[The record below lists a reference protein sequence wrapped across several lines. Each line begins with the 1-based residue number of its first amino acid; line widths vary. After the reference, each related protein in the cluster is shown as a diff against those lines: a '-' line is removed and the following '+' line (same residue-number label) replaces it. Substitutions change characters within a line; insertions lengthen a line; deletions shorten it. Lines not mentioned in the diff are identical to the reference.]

1 MKKVFFKIEPFIK
14 YFLIFIFFL
23 FWNIIIQ
30 PINLD
35 EIWNYGFAYN
45 IYEGL
50 IPYKDFNM
58 VLTPFYPMVI
68 SFFFMLFGS
77 NLLVMHIVN
86 SLLITFMLWLI
97 EKILKLNICVFVLI
111 LCFPLSVAFPSYNL
125 FLLFLF
131 VLIIC
136 LEKNNKSDFVIGVIL
151 GIFILTKQS
160 VGVCLAL
167 PSIYYL
173 FFDSKKFLKRILGI
187 FIPCIIFLLYLLFTG
202 SLYYF
207 FDLCLFGM
215 FDFAS
220 GNRSDLTVVFCISLL
235 LLILTFYLIIKNKN
249 KFYFYYL
256 LSFYSILIPLF
267 DLYHLELY
275 FFAFLLIYLLEVK
288 NKINFKFINFNLF
301 MKGLLLGIVFL
312 SIDSRFKTKVFFP
325 NDIKNFEYRAVDEK
339 YIKYTSN
346 INSRNSKYEKEGKN
360 IIFLSADGYYFRLI
374 NDMRISYIDLINK
387 GNWGY
392 NGSKKLLNYIKK
404 NSDAVFFVDESELG
418 TNKQT
423 DQNALKFIIKNG
435 KEIEDLGK
443 YKIYV
448 LGEI

>member
-215 FDFAS
+215 FDFV
-220 GNRSDLTVVFCISLL
+220 GENGKVFNIFFF
-235 LLILTFYLIIKNKN
+235 LILIMVGFVFYKIKKDPRNISN
-249 KFYFYYL
+249 YYVL
-256 LSFYSILIPLF
+256 LFSSITLPLF
-267 DLYHLELY
+267 DINHFEYFLFVFLILFLDNINVRKKELAFCSILFSIFYIGIFFTYSVGFNVVYPNHYNNFSFRLLYNGNGEFSIRDRLNRY
-275 FFAFLLIYLLEVK
+275 
-288 NKINFKFINFNLF
+288 INDNIDKDIV
-301 MKGLLLGIVFL
+301 LLG
-312 SIDSRFKTKVFFP
+312 
-325 NDIKNFEYRAVDEK
+325 
-339 YIKYTSN
+339 
-346 INSRNSKYEKEGKN
+346 
-360 IIFLSADGYYFRLI
+360 
-374 NDMRISYIDLINK
+374 
-387 GNWGY
+387 
-392 NGSKKLLNYIKK
+392 
-404 NSDAVFFVDESELG
+404 SE
-418 TNKQT
+418 
-423 DQNALKFIIKNG
+423 A
-435 KEIEDLGK
+435 
-443 YKIYV
+443 
-448 LGEI
+448 